1 MFARRLQILSV
12 ALLCTCAVPTRA
24 TLQPG
29 SVHDLRFRDVDGRD
43 LATADGKITIV
54 TVTTRA
60 GEDKARAV
68 AKLVPDQYIGDPNYR
83 YITLVDFEGK
93 MPRAIRG
100 VTRAVIRSRLDGEA
114 KLLKPRYEAKKLTRN
129 PRKDDY
135 VVADFDGTAVAQL
148 GLTPGG
154 SDVTVF
160 IFDSRGKL
168 VARWDGMP
176 PERAFVEALTGAR

>member
-1 MFARRLQILSV
+1 
-12 ALLCTCAVPTRA
+12 
-24 TLQPG
+24 
-29 SVHDLRFRDVDGRD
+29 
-43 LATADGKITIV
+43 
-54 TVTTRA
+54 
-60 GEDKARAV
+60 
-68 AKLVPDQYIGDPNYR
+68 
-83 YITLVDFEGK
+83 

-100 VTRAVIRSRLDGEA
+100 MTRAIIRSRLDGEA

-129 PRKDDY
+129 PRKDVY